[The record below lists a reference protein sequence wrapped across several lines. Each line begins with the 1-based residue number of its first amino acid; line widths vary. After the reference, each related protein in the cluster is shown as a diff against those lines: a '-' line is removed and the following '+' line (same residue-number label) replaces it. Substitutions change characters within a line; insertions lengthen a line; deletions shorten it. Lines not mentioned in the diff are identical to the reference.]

1 MEVKRMNKLND
12 LDLAELLIV
21 RSLVISDTTK
31 INQDTYSIYYDALI
45 RVNSS
50 IVLKLSRQI
59 RAMKAAKNKDKKY
72 V

>member
-1 MEVKRMNKLND
+1 MNKLND